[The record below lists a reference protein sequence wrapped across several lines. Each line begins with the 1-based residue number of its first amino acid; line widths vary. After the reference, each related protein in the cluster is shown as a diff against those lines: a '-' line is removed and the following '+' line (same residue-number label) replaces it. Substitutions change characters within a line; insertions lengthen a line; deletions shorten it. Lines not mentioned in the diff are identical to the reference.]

1 MNRDNG
7 SLNNGESSALKEEEP
22 DNVIDVTADSFPPPL
37 VKVMKDITSKSSPAW
52 CPASHHPASCGPIS
66 GSIDDAY
73 SLYLNYLPF
82 DATPAQV
89 EEEFKR
95 FGLIKPGAMQVKRYK
110 LQNSCFGFVE
120 FKFSDVVQQA
130 IEGYQFVAQLTGT
143 LKFFVLMC
151 LVG

>member
-1 MNRDNG
+1 MNRNTEKA
-7 SLNNGESSALKEEEP
+7 GESSAWKEEEP

-37 VKVMKDITSKSSPAW
+37 VKVMKDITSKSSLAW
-52 CPASHHPASCGPIS
+52 CSASHHPASCGPIS
-66 GSIDDAY
+66 GSIGFENDAY

-120 FKFSDVVQQA
+120 FKFSDVVQRA
-130 IEGYQFVAQLTGT
+130 IEVNFTYLISITF
-143 LKFFVLMC
+143 MD
-151 LVG
+151 